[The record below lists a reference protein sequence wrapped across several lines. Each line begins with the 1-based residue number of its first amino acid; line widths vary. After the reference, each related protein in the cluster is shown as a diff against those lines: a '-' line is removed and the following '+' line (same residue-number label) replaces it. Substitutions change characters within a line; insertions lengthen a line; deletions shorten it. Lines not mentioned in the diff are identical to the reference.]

1 MILLYYDIIVLCYC
15 FMIAWSHKI
24 QNVCFLSKK
33 VRVVM
38 GGGPRG
44 GYSGFQVTGMI
55 EWSQKSRPKKISRA
69 SSKTQ
74 KNPRLFVLYSQ
85 NYAAR
90 ALPILFNTPKKSL
103 LKSSYPK
110 KYLPNFRTQK
120 NPGIENFKPKKIL
133 RSSPSLEIPS
143 TPPGGREAV
152 INSMCT
158 PLFRWCSPLLIVY
171 NDYYN
176 FEDFPE

>member
-1 MILLYYDIIVLCYC
+1 MTIILVNHFGNLR
-15 FMIAWSHKI
+15 KGRP
-24 QNVCFLSKK
+24 Q
-33 VRVVM
+33 
-38 GGGPRG
+38 G

-90 ALPILFNTPKKSL
+90 ALPILLNTPKKSP
-103 LKSSYPK
+103 LKSSYQK
-110 KYLPNFRTQK
+110 KYLPNFCTQK
-120 NPGIENFKPKKIL
+120 NPGIENLKPKKIV

-143 TPPGGREAV
+143 TPPGGEAYFIRK
-152 INSMCT
+152 IN
-158 PLFRWCSPLLIVY
+158 FIVWL
-171 NDYYN
+171 
-176 FEDFPE
+176 